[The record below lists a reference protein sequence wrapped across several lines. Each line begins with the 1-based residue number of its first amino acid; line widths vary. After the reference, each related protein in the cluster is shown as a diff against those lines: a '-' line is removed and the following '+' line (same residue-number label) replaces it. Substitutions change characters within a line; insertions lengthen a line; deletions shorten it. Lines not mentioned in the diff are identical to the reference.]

1 MKYYASI
8 LAGIISTLLILSL
21 VSQAYAAD
29 LTATLI
35 PEKNKATPTFTGVK
49 NVTIRYPEGS
59 SLAQQLDGKSDRME
73 FEINGNSSDAAIS
86 ALIQATNIALVNAN
100 SPAQI
105 SAADIVYRATIKGG
119 PTSTLMSV
127 RVDYQPTLENF
138 VLTKGDIQVGGD
150 IVDLQWRSFVVN
162 GPIKLK
168 SQEFGEVNINQAIG
182 ALEAKYPEI
191 SSKLSS
197 SGVSGLLQEPVLD
210 FSRFDA
216 PMSTNWHHLFDPI
229 STYGTGTI
237 SGSEYGTARVLSVY
251 SLGESSLREGTF
263 EAVETTGSTTIDG
276 AAINVKS
283 LTTAPSAQITVAG
296 YLDVQ
301 GKQGQEYGVVSSD
314 SPAGVQTSSGGFPIQ
329 VLLVL
334 GGMMGAVAIFVLI
347 KARK

>member
-1 MKYYASI
+1 VKYHAPIFS
-8 LAGIISTLLILSL
+8 GIIAAILISSF
-21 VSQAYAAD
+21 VTQAYAAD

-35 PEKNKATPTFTGVK
+35 PERNKATPTFTGVK

-59 SLAQQLDGKSDRME
+59 SLAQQLDGKSDRIE
-73 FEINGNSSDAAIS
+73 FSVNGSSTDATVGE
-86 ALIQATNIALVNAN
+86 LIQATNKALVEAKSPVQITAAN
-100 SPAQI
+100 VKYTTA
-105 SAADIVYRATIKGG
+105 IKGG
-119 PTSTLMSV
+119 PASTLMSV

-138 VLTKGDIQVGGD
+138 VLSKGDTQVGGD
-150 IVDLQWRSFVVN
+150 IIDLQWRSFIAN
-162 GPIKLK
+162 GPIKVT

-182 ALEAKYPEI
+182 ALEMKYPAI
-191 SSKLSS
+191 ASKLSN

-210 FSRFDA
+210 FTKFNA

-237 SGSEYGTARVLSVY
+237 SSSEYGSARVLSVY
-251 SLGESSLREGTF
+251 SLGESSLREGRF
-263 EAVETTGSTTIDG
+263 EAVETTGSATIDG
-276 AAINVKS
+276 ATVNVKS
-283 LTTAPSAQITVAG
+283 LTTAPSAQVTVAG

-301 GKQGQEYGVVSSD
+301 GPQGQEYGVVSVD

-329 VLLVL
+329 VLLIL